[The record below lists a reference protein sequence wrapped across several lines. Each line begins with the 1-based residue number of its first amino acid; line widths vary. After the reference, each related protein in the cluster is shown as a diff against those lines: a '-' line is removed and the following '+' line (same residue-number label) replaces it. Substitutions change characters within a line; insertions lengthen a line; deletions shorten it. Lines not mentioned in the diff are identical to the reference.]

1 VLLGETGN
9 VLLFFFERRV
19 LNCFVEIYFSQRSPC
34 WFYVK
39 LQSHSP
45 ILISPRGTVAWDK
58 EQVQY
63 IPPAA
68 RQSFRYAARD
78 SLESGQAAG
87 ELEVLP
93 SQLRALPW

>member
-1 VLLGETGN
+1 MLLVLCEA
-9 VLLFFFERRV
+9 
-19 LNCFVEIYFSQRSPC
+19 
-34 WFYVK
+34 
-39 LQSHSP
+39 
-45 ILISPRGTVAWDK
+45 TVPFPNTIFTPWPTWDK
-58 EQVQY
+58 EQFQY
-63 IPPAA
+63 IPPARFLWVSGGAA